1 MQMDYDIWKIW
12 IAKMCVLYLKF
23 ILLEEKKMKID
34 TCE

>member
-12 IAKMCVLYLKF
+12 IAKMSVLYLKF
-23 ILLEEKKMKID
+23 ILSEEKKMKID